1 MTRRTQPI
9 ASGFFFASTTRFPH
23 PSRPVPAT
31 PLLPISS
38 GTLPV
43 YVPTHY
49 QREGW
54 AMKFGIRRSRAGIR
68 KRFQVL
74 APGASLRKRVAYS
87 LASVRLILVP
97 VIFLAIFYLL
107 EIGWIVDRIVSFD
120 APAATLAQQAS
131 ITMLE
136 ARHAERN
143 YLLLYDPASLQS
155 NRDSIQK
162 IEQIMSAISDLQPSD
177 ETMTQE
183 TLAALGRYN
192 ERFEAA
198 VPVIGQPGQAPA
210 DRIDAVL
217 MTYERDLD
225 NLLKSD
231 RYKTRAQLVDEL
243 RNRVGSFDAQITKTV
258 QEGNPSLRHI
268 TVDLQNSGQEVLG
281 LTAKLEAKSWDRV
294 EHDHRKARRL
304 IAAAEWSLTVVSA
317 MTLLVSVWI
326 SFILPKQVVKPLVSL
341 KEAVDHAAAGNYEIE
356 FDIQGQGEVVEL
368 ANSIRLLIAH
378 LREATRIS

>member
-1 MTRRTQPI
+1 
-9 ASGFFFASTTRFPH
+9 
-23 PSRPVPAT
+23 
-31 PLLPISS
+31 
-38 GTLPV
+38 
-43 YVPTHY
+43 
-49 QREGW
+49 
-54 AMKFGIRRSRAGIR
+54 MKFGIRRSRAGIR

-74 APGASLRKRVAYS
+74 APGASLRKRVGYS
-87 LASVRLILVP
+87 LAIVRLILVP
-97 VIFLAIFYLL
+97 VIFLAIYYLL

-143 YLLLYDPASLQS
+143 YLLLYDPTSLQA

-198 VPVIGQPGQAPA
+198 VMVIGQPGQAPA

-258 QEGNPSLRHI
+258 QEGDPALRHI
-268 TVDLQNSGQEVLG
+268 TVDLQSTGQEVLAMTG
-281 LTAKLEAKSWDRV
+281 KLEAKSWDRV

-304 IAAAEWSLTVVSA
+304 ISAAEWSLSIVSA
-317 MTLLVSVWI
+317 ITLLVSIWI
-326 SFILPKQVVKPLVSL
+326 SFTLPKQVVKPLLSL

-356 FDIQGQGEVVEL
+356 FDIQGEGEVVQL
-368 ANSIRLLIAH
+368 ADSIRLLIAH
-378 LREATRIS
+378 LREATRYSESS

>member
-1 MTRRTQPI
+1 
-9 ASGFFFASTTRFPH
+9 
-23 PSRPVPAT
+23 
-31 PLLPISS
+31 
-38 GTLPV
+38 
-43 YVPTHY
+43 
-49 QREGW
+49 
-54 AMKFGIRRSRAGIR
+54 MKFGIRRSGAGIR

-87 LASVRLILVP
+87 LAIVRLILVP

-143 YLLLYDPASLQS
+143 YLLLYDPSSLQA

-177 ETMTQE
+177 EKMTQE

-198 VPVIGQPGQAPA
+198 VTVIGQPGQAPA

-217 MTYERDLD
+217 MTYEKDLD
-225 NLLKSD
+225 NLLKSE
-231 RYKTRAQLVDEL
+231 RYKTRSQLVDEL

-258 QEGNPSLRHI
+258 QEGDPALRHI
-268 TVDLQNSGQEVLG
+268 TVDLQNSGQEVLTMTG
-281 LTAKLEAKSWDRV
+281 KLEEKVGTALNTTIAKR
-294 EHDHRKARRL
+294 
-304 IAAAEWSLTVVSA
+304 AALA
-317 MTLLVSVWI
+317 
-326 SFILPKQVVKPLVSL
+326 PPLNGPFRSSP
-341 KEAVDHAAAGNYEIE
+341 
-356 FDIQGQGEVVEL
+356 Q
-368 ANSIRLLIAH
+368 SPC
-378 LREATRIS
+378 S

>member
-1 MTRRTQPI
+1 
-9 ASGFFFASTTRFPH
+9 
-23 PSRPVPAT
+23 
-31 PLLPISS
+31 
-38 GTLPV
+38 
-43 YVPTHY
+43 
-49 QREGW
+49 
-54 AMKFGIRRSRAGIR
+54 MKFGIRRSRAGIR

-74 APGASLRKRVAYS
+74 APGASLRKRVGYS
-87 LASVRLILVP
+87 LAIVRLILVP
-97 VIFLAIFYLL
+97 VIFLAIYYLL

-143 YLLLYDPASLQS
+143 YLLLYDPSSLQA

-183 TLAALGRYN
+183 TLAAVGRYN

-198 VPVIGQPGQAPA
+198 VTVIGQPGQAPA

-258 QEGNPSLRHI
+258 QEGDPALRHI
-268 TVDLQNSGQEVLG
+268 TVDLQSTGQEVLAMTG
-281 LTAKLEAKSWDRV
+281 KLEAKSWDRV

-304 IAAAEWSLTVVSA
+304 ISAAEWSLSIVSA
-317 MTLLVSVWI
+317 ITLLVSIWI
-326 SFILPKQVVKPLVSL
+326 SFTLPRQVVKPLISL

-356 FDIQGQGEVVEL
+356 FDIQGEGEVVQL
-368 ANSIRLLIAH
+368 ADSIRLLIAH
-378 LREATRIS
+378 LREATRYSESS

>member
-1 MTRRTQPI
+1 
-9 ASGFFFASTTRFPH
+9 
-23 PSRPVPAT
+23 
-31 PLLPISS
+31 
-38 GTLPV
+38 
-43 YVPTHY
+43 
-49 QREGW
+49 
-54 AMKFGIRRSRAGIR
+54 MKFGIRRSGAGIR
-68 KRFQVL
+68 RRFQVL
-74 APGASLRKRVAYS
+74 APGASLRKRVGYS
-87 LASVRLILVP
+87 LAFVRLILVP
-97 VIFLAIFYLL
+97 VIFLAIYYLL

-143 YLLLYDPASLQS
+143 YLLLYDPASLQA

-177 ETMTQE
+177 EPMTQQ

-198 VPVIGQPGQAPA
+198 VTVIGQPGQAPA

-225 NLLKSD
+225 NLLRSE

-258 QEGNPSLRHI
+258 QEGDPALRHI
-268 TVDLQNSGQEVLG
+268 TVDLQSTGQEVLTMTG
-281 LTAKLEAKSWDRV
+281 KLEAKSWDRV

-304 IAAAEWSLTVVSA
+304 SSAAEWSLSIVSA
-317 MTLLVSVWI
+317 ITLLVSVWI
-326 SFILPKQVVKPLVSL
+326 SFTLPRQVVKPLISL

-356 FDIQGQGEVVEL
+356 FDIQGEGEVVEL
-368 ANSIRLLIAH
+368 ADSIRLLIAH
-378 LREATRIS
+378 LREATRYSESG

>member
-1 MTRRTQPI
+1 
-9 ASGFFFASTTRFPH
+9 
-23 PSRPVPAT
+23 
-31 PLLPISS
+31 
-38 GTLPV
+38 
-43 YVPTHY
+43 
-49 QREGW
+49 
-54 AMKFGIRRSRAGIR
+54 MKFGIRRSGAGIR

-74 APGASLRKRVAYS
+74 APRASLRKRVGYS
-87 LASVRLILVP
+87 LAIVRLILVP
-97 VIFLAIFYLL
+97 VIFLSIYYLL

-155 NRDSIQK
+155 SRDSIQK

-177 ETMTQE
+177 EAMTQE
-183 TLAALGRYN
+183 ALAALGRYN

-198 VPVIGQPGQAPA
+198 VTVIGQPGQAPA

-217 MTYERDLD
+217 MTYENDLD

-258 QEGNPSLRHI
+258 QEGDPALRHI
-268 TVDLQNSGQEVLG
+268 TVDLQSTGQEVLA
-281 LTAKLEAKSWDRV
+281 LTGKLEAKSWDRV

-304 IAAAEWSLTVVSA
+304 ISAAEWSLSVVSA
-317 MTLLVSVWI
+317 ITLLVSIWI
-326 SFILPKQVVKPLVSL
+326 SFTLPKQVVKPLVSL

-356 FDIQGQGEVVEL
+356 FDIQGEGEVVQL
-368 ANSIRLLIAH
+368 ADSIRLLIAH
-378 LREATRIS
+378 LRDATRYSES

>member
-1 MTRRTQPI
+1 
-9 ASGFFFASTTRFPH
+9 
-23 PSRPVPAT
+23 
-31 PLLPISS
+31 
-38 GTLPV
+38 
-43 YVPTHY
+43 
-49 QREGW
+49 
-54 AMKFGIRRSRAGIR
+54 MKFGIRRSRAGIR

-74 APGASLRKRVAYS
+74 APGASLRKRVGYS
-87 LASVRLILVP
+87 LAIVRLILVP
-97 VIFLAIFYLL
+97 VIFLAIYYLL

-143 YLLLYDPASLQS
+143 YLLLYDPTSLQA

-162 IEQIMSAISDLQPSD
+162 IEQIMSAISDLQPTD

-198 VPVIGQPGQAPA
+198 VTVIGQPGQAPA

-258 QEGNPSLRHI
+258 QEGDPSLRHI
-268 TVDLQNSGQEVLG
+268 TVDLQSTGQEVLAMTG
-281 LTAKLEAKSWDRV
+281 KLEAKSWDRV

-304 IAAAEWSLTVVSA
+304 ISAAEWSLSIVSA
-317 MTLLVSVWI
+317 ITLLVSIWI
-326 SFILPKQVVKPLVSL
+326 SFTLPKQVVKPLLSL

-356 FDIQGQGEVVEL
+356 FDIQGEGEVVQL
-368 ANSIRLLIAH
+368 ADSIRLLIAH
-378 LREATRIS
+378 LREATRYSESG

>member
-1 MTRRTQPI
+1 
-9 ASGFFFASTTRFPH
+9 
-23 PSRPVPAT
+23 
-31 PLLPISS
+31 
-38 GTLPV
+38 
-43 YVPTHY
+43 
-49 QREGW
+49 
-54 AMKFGIRRSRAGIR
+54 MKFGIRRSGAGIR
-68 KRFQVL
+68 RRFQVL

-87 LASVRLILVP
+87 LAIVRLILVP

-143 YLLLYDPASLQS
+143 YLLLYDPSSLQA

-198 VPVIGQPGQAPA
+198 VTVIGQPGQAPA

-217 MTYERDLD
+217 MTYEKDLD
-225 NLLKSD
+225 NLLKSE
-231 RYKTRAQLVDEL
+231 RYKTRSQLVDEL
-243 RNRVGSFDAQITKTV
+243 R
-258 QEGNPSLRHI
+258 
-268 TVDLQNSGQEVLG
+268 GQGAGDGGAPEAVLG
-281 LTAKLEAKSWDRV
+281 RGQLHGAGKLAIALLQV
-294 EHDHRKARRL
+294 EDGRLCAQRGQHIEQRGARR
-304 IAAAEWSLTVVSA
+304 I
-317 MTLLVSVWI
+317 
-326 SFILPKQVVKPLVSL
+326 
-341 KEAVDHAAAGNYEIE
+341 EA
-356 FDIQGQGEVVEL
+356 
-368 ANSIRLLIAH
+368 
-378 LREATRIS
+378 